1 MTLSVG
7 QLHSAKQLLDWVSK
21 SQLAKSDMSLF
32 THVLVCPAIDV
43 LNLSTRCGW
52 VEIDLDG
59 ILKLSDRGLDIHKT
73 DNYQVRLRM
82 QMQDIISREQPSWSN
97 LFPKG
102 RKETARFVAADVRQC
117 LDEAGL
123 LSSPPDDEVVAWWDE
138 MAGLVRGIKSS
149 VLSQTGREGERL
161 SLAYEKDRT
170 GIQPI
175 WQSIESNLS
184 GFDVLSCLSDTD
196 STLLQ
201 IEVKASE
208 NSWNH
213 ADFHLTA
220 NEWES
225 ATLARNY
232 RFHLWSLGTSPTL
245 AVVTVDQME
254 KHIPSNAG
262 RGEWETVRIPFSV
275 FSENFI

>member
-1 MTLSVG
+1 
-7 QLHSAKQLLDWVSK
+7 
-21 SQLAKSDMSLF
+21 
-32 THVLVCPAIDV
+32 
-43 LNLSTRCGW
+43 
-52 VEIDLDG
+52 
-59 ILKLSDRGLDIHKT
+59 
-73 DNYQVRLRM
+73 
-82 QMQDIISREQPSWSN
+82 
-97 LFPKG
+97 
-102 RKETARFVAADVRQC
+102 
-117 LDEAGL
+117 
-123 LSSPPDDEVVAWWDE
+123 

-184 GFDVLSCLSDTD
+184 GFDILSCLSDAD
-196 STLLQ
+196 SAPLQ

-208 NSWNH
+208 NSWNY
-213 ADFHLTA
+213 AEFHLTA

-232 RFHLWSLGTSPTL
+232 RFHLWALGKNPKL
-245 AVVTVDQME
+245 AIVPVDQME

-262 RGEWETVRIPFSV
+262 RGKWETVRIPFSV
-275 FSENFI
+275 FSDNLI

>member
-7 QLHSAKQLLDWVSK
+7 QLHSAKQLLDWVSNNR
-21 SQLAKSDMSLF
+21 LAKSDMSLF
-32 THVLVCPAIDV
+32 TNVLVCPAIDV

-52 VEIDLDG
+52 VEVDLDG
-59 ILKLSDRGLDIHKT
+59 ILKLSDRGLDIHMT
-73 DNYQVRLRM
+73 GNYQVRLRM

-102 RKETARFVAADVRQC
+102 RQETSHFVSADVRQC

-123 LSSPPDDEVVAWWDE
+123 LSSPPCDDVVAWWDE

-161 SLAYEKDRT
+161 SLVYEKQRT

-184 GFDVLSCLSDTD
+184 GFDILSRLSGAD
-196 STLLQ
+196 SAPLQ
-201 IEVKASE
+201 IEVKASA
-208 NSWNH
+208 NSWNY
-213 ADFHLTA
+213 AEFHLTA

-232 RFHLWSLGTSPTL
+232 RFHLWALGENPKL

-254 KHIPSNAG
+254 QHIPSNNSHG
-262 RGEWETVRIPFSV
+262 KWEIVKIPFSE
-275 FSENFI
+275 FESS